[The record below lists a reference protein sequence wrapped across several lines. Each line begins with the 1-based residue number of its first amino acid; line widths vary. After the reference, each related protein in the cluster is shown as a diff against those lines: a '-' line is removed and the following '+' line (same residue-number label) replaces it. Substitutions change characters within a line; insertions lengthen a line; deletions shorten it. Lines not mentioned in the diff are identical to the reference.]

1 MTSRDDPGARAL
13 GRRFAFYRTQR
24 GLSQRDFAAM
34 IDRSETWVSQ
44 VERGARRIDR
54 MTVLRRVSDV
64 LGVPLG
70 ELAADTPV
78 VAAVHQRP
86 ASAVALRMLL
96 SSSLTLG
103 LAVDVPAGP
112 IDIDQARAEVAESW
126 ALTHAADYERLLP
139 LLNTLIP
146 RLEAAARAT
155 KGAARKATWA
165 TLARAYHATAAALA
179 KLGESDA
186 AWVAADRAIAA
197 AEQSGDRL
205 LMAEGAF
212 RLVLVFQAE
221 RRHDQA
227 EHTALTAIAALNPL
241 AEAGD
246 RAAASVQGALV
257 LQAALISARRN
268 DADAAHDRLAQ
279 AHQLAARLGTDR
291 NDYNTEFG
299 PTNVAIQEV
308 AVLVE
313 VGDAGSA
320 LRAAARIDTSGLS
333 PERQARLL
341 IDVARAQMQRHQ
353 QEKALR
359 ALLDAEGLTPDQVH
373 QHRLVRSL
381 LLDLARTPL
390 RSDPGLRELAARC
403 GLILTRQPAL

>member
-1 MTSRDDPGARAL
+1 MSGDDPGARAL
-13 GRRFAFYRTQR
+13 GRRIAFYRSQR

-54 MTVLRRVSDV
+54 MTMLRRVADV

-86 ASAVALRMLL
+86 EPAVALRMLL
-96 SSSLTLG
+96 SSSLALG
-103 LAVDVPAGP
+103 LAVQPPAQP
-112 IDIDQARAEVAESW
+112 VDLEQARAEVARAWEL
-126 ALTHAADYERLLP
+126 AHAADYERLLP
-139 LLNTLIP
+139 LLTELIP
-146 RLEAAARAT
+146 RLEAATRTA
-155 KGAARKATWA
+155 KGAARRSAGA
-165 TLARAYHATAAALA
+165 ALARAYHATAAALA

-186 AWVAADRAIAA
+186 AWVAADRAIGV
-197 AEQSGDRL
+197 AEHVGDRL

-212 RLVLVFQAE
+212 RLVLVFQAD

-227 EHTALTAIAALNPL
+227 EHTAMTAIDALVPL
-241 AEAGD
+241 VAAGD
-246 RAAASVQGALV
+246 PAAVSVQGVLW

-268 DADAAHDRLAQ
+268 DADAAHQRLAQ
-279 AHQLAARLGTDR
+279 ARQLGGRLGEGRD
-291 NDYNTEFG
+291 DHDTEFG

-313 VGDAGSA
+313 LGDAGSA
-320 LRAAARIDTSGLS
+320 LRAAARIDTGGVS

-341 IDVARAQMQRHQ
+341 IDVARAHLQRHHPEQ
-353 QEKALR
+353 AVR
-359 ALLDAEGLTPDQVH
+359 ALIDAEELTPEQVRR
-373 QHRLVRSL
+373 HRLVRSL
-381 LLDLARTPL
+381 LLDLARTPM
-390 RSDPGLRELAARC
+390 RTDSALRELAARC
-403 GLILTRQPAL
+403 GLTLSHRPAL